1 MLLGKNNSVFS
12 EFKSVPPLPTHQN
25 FQIRPTYVFYVN
37 AMYACE
43 FSGFEF
49 QAITLF
55 SRIVLIFSY
64 QIMLSCWSHECGDRP
79 SFQSLQEQL
88 FDMQKEEKPYVNVDP
103 SHDFSLPPTA
113 GLGKSHSVTG
123 IPRGP
128 IRSLNAGSCK
138 CSQTQN
144 LVFEKISVHFLAFL
158 LEKQAA

>member
-1 MLLGKNNSVFS
+1 
-12 EFKSVPPLPTHQN
+12 
-25 FQIRPTYVFYVN
+25 
-37 AMYACE
+37 MYACE

-64 QIMLSCWSHECGDRP
+64 QIMLGCWSHECGDRP
-79 SFQSLQEQL
+79 SFQSLKEQL

-128 IRSLNAGSCK
+128 IRSLNGGSCK
-138 CSQTQN
+138 RSQTQN